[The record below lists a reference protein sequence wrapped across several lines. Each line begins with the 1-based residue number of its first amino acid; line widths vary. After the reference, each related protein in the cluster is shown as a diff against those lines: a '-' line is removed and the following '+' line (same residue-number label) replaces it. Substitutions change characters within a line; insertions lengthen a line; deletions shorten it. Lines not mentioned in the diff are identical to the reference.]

1 MLNKYFLLNRIIK
14 TLISNKF
21 QVFLN
26 KGCFDIAAKKEYKML
41 IKASF
46 NVDGLSEE
54 HALSLRAIS
63 YFISAYPLIVSV
75 KTNRGFLDDKI
86 IYSRF
91 QIPVITPR
99 MFDLLVRNEEIPL
112 IEATKGKH
120 LVSIDCK
127 ILKNKRKEMGL
138 SLKELSRLVG
148 ISKKSLYEIENKR
161 VTPSFETVEKLEKV
175 LKVNLKQSFKLE
187 RPKPAY
193 LKPKNNFQKRISKE
207 FRRIGIENS
216 CVYSAPFEL
225 VGKERYSLITRLS
238 RDTDEIKRKYQTI
251 KKISSFFSSRAIFI
265 TKNARETSINGIP
278 VLLES
283 ELKEIESTREF
294 NKLLSEKI

>member
-120 LVSIDCK
+120 LVAIDCE
-127 ILKNKRKEMGL
+127 ILKTKRKEMGL

-148 ISKKSLYEIENKR
+148 ISKKALYEIENKR
-161 VTPSFETVEKLEKV
+161 VNPSFETVEKLEKV

-187 RPKPAY
+187 RPRPAY
-193 LKPKNNFQKRISKE
+193 LKPKNNFQRRISKE

-238 RDTDEIKRKYQTI
+238 RDTNEIKRKYQTI

>member
-14 TLISNKF
+14 TLISNRF

-46 NVDGLSEE
+46 NLDGLSEE

-91 QIPVITPR
+91 QIPVITPK
-99 MFDLLVRNEEIPL
+99 MFDLLVKNEEIPF

-120 LVSIDCK
+120 LVAIDCE

-138 SLKELSRLVG
+138 SLKELSKLVG
-148 ISKKSLYEIENKR
+148 ISKKALYEIENKR
-161 VTPSFETVEKLEKV
+161 VNPSFETVEKLEKV
-175 LKVNLKQSFKLE
+175 LKIDLKQSFKLK
-187 RPKPAY
+187 RPKPVY
-193 LKPKNNFQKRISKE
+193 LKPKSNFQRMISKE

-225 VGKERYSLITRLS
+225 IGKEKYSLITRLS
-238 RDTDEIKRKYQTI
+238 RDTNEAKRRYQTI
-251 KKISSFFSSRAIFI
+251 KKISSFFSSQAIFI
-265 TKNARETSINGIP
+265 TKIARETNINGIP

>member
-75 KTNRGFLDDKI
+75 KTNIGFLDDKI

-120 LVSIDCK
+120 LVAIDCE
-127 ILKNKRKEMGL
+127 ILKTKRKEMGL

-148 ISKKSLYEIENKR
+148 ISKKALYEIENKR
-161 VTPSFETVEKLEKV
+161 VNPSFETVEKLEKV

-187 RPKPAY
+187 RPRPAY
-193 LKPKNNFQKRISKE
+193 LKPKNNFQRRISKE

-238 RDTDEIKRKYQTI
+238 RDTNEIKRKYQTI